1 MNERIMKN
9 YYKVF
14 VLIFLSAVAVNVI
27 ADERNVKF
35 EKNEEFENKLNA
47 VANLLNK
54 STVSKQVLH
63 SHNDAAVQYYRFSMS
78 LYDEAVEAYQQG
90 NINKSNE
97 LIIKSR
103 AALIDA
109 VEFAN
114 LKGEK
119 RKVKSKSNYDSLRKS
134 ANALMDALERIDTEK
149 KAQDE
154 FKVLSESIKE
164 KISASDKL
172 YFKEQYDPAI
182 AELSKV
188 LLTIKTEISKKRSGD
203 TLTRKLSFAS
213 AREEYIYELDR
224 SDTHFM
230 LLDMF
235 LSENDKDKQIAD
247 SSADAIKTAKDLR
260 KEAELLASN
269 FKHKEAIGVLEK
281 STMEII
287 GVIRNTGVFIP

>member
-1 MNERIMKN
+1 M
-9 YYKVF
+9 
-14 VLIFLSAVAVNVI
+14 
-27 ADERNVKF
+27 
-35 EKNEEFENKLNA
+35 
-47 VANLLNK
+47 
-54 STVSKQVLH
+54 T
-63 SHNDAAVQYYRFSMS
+63 
-78 LYDEAVEAYQQG
+78 LYDEAVDAYQQG
-90 NINKSNE
+90 DLDKSNA
-97 LIIKSR
+97 LIAKSR
-103 AALIDA
+103 AALIDS

-119 RKVKSKSNYDSLRKS
+119 KKVRSKGNYESLRKS

-149 KAQDE
+149 SAQSE

-164 KISASDKL
+164 KLSVTDKL
-172 YFKEQYDPAI
+172 YFQEQYNPAI

-203 TLTRKLSFAS
+203 TLTRKLSFSS
-213 AREEYIYELDR
+213 AKEEYIYELDR

-235 LSENDKDKQIAD
+235 LSENDKDKKIAD
-247 SSADAIKTAKDLR
+247 SSASAIKTAKDLR
-260 KEAELLASN
+260 KQAELLATD

-287 GVIRNTGVFIP
+287 NVIRNTGVFIP